1 MDIQLLRAD
10 IASLKVDA
18 IVFPSDPQSHEQDG
32 RAAVVTGGNLL
43 ARFII
48 QVHVPQADDP
58 DADLKL
64 RAATHAALERA
75 EELAVGSVGL
85 PAIGTEPF
93 GFSIERCARA
103 MLAATIDYRSRGR
116 SLQRAVFCMFGQEE
130 YTTFERVLKELDPDL
145 GKELDQ
151 EPEG

>member
-18 IVFPSDPQSHEQDG
+18 MVFPNDPQSHEHDG

-48 QVHVPQADDP
+48 QVHVPQADEDES
-58 DADLKL
+58 DLKL
-64 RAATHAALERA
+64 RGATQAALERA
-75 EELAVGSVGL
+75 EELAVASVGL
-85 PAIGTEPF
+85 PAIGTDPF

-103 MLAATIDYRSRGR
+103 MLAATLDYRSRGR
-116 SLQRAVFCMFGQEE
+116 SLQRAVFCLFGQEE
-130 YTTFERVLKELDPDL
+130 YTIFERVLKEL
-145 GKELDQ
+145 EA
-151 EPEG
+151 

>member
-18 IVFPSDPQSHEQDG
+18 IVFPSDPQSHDHEG

-43 ARFII
+43 ARFVI
-48 QVHVPQADDP
+48 QVHVPQADEA
-58 DADLKL
+58 DADQKL
-64 RAATHAALERA
+64 RAATTAALERA

-93 GFSIERCARA
+93 GFAIERCARA
-103 MLAATIDYRSRGR
+103 MLAATLAYRARGS
-116 SLQRAVFCMFGQEE
+116 SLQRAVFCLFGVEE
-130 YTTFERVLKELDPDL
+130 YTIYERVLKELDA
-145 GKELDQ
+145 
-151 EPEG
+151 